1 MLIPII
7 LTFGCVT
14 FLCIGIVLVSW
25 AITEMAEDSIDVK
38 NIIMLIA
45 GIAVVIFGFYC
56 IAESSKYCHKKEFT
70 TSVPAQV
77 DTIITIRNS
86 VPDTLYTYHLIEEK

>member
-1 MLIPII
+1 MLISII
-7 LTFGCVT
+7 LTFGCIT
-14 FLCIGIVLVSW
+14 FLLIGIVLVSW
-25 AITEMAEDSIDVK
+25 AITEMAENNV
-38 NIIMLIA
+38 NIKDIIVLIV
-45 GIAVVIFGFYC
+45 GVAVVIFGFYC

-70 TSVPAQV
+70 TSVPAQI